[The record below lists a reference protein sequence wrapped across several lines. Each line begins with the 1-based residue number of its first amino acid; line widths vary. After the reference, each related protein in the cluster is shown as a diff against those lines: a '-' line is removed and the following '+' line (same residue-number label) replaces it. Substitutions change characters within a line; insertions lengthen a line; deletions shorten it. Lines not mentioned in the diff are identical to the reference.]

1 MTLVLLA
8 LVGLTVSSQVDSV
21 VVYPNYVVV
30 VRTATVSVAG
40 PGELVFEKLP
50 GAMEDN
56 TVRVN
61 ASGIEIGEVQV
72 VKGYM
77 AEPTPEVKA
86 LEGKVQLLE
95 DEVKGLDDEAGVLQ
109 AKEEFLKSVKLGAPE
124 IISKELQQGKVATE
138 SWRGALAFVGD
149 ELMKVKARQ
158 VKLAREKNQRRKL
171 LDAARGEY
179 NDARAAIENR
189 KGLRFQYTAAPG
201 TYAVRFSYAV
211 RGVASWS
218 PYYEMRAKPTDGKV
232 EVTYF
237 AKLEQRTGENWDG
250 VKVVLSTAKPAMS
263 GDAPIPEPWYLSLL
277 EERPVA
283 QVAAQ
288 KGMVQ
293 RQSVA
298 SERVITS
305 EDFKRL
311 PVTQLSDLVGLQA
324 GVTQQPV
331 SIEETEV
338 SLQYE
343 IPGRVTLKSG
353 EPAKKLL
360 LHEATFPVE
369 FEFYALPRVLPQTF
383 LVGKMAN
390 TTDFIFMG
398 GQASTYVGEE
408 YTGTSSIPMVA
419 PQESAAASF
428 GVDERVKVNRAL
440 VRSFKSKGPGGR
452 TERVQFVYRITGEN
466 HHPKPVKLSLIEQV
480 PVSKQSEIKVT
491 VTKVEPKFL
500 EQNRDLGTLKWKQT
514 LNAGERFTADVEY
527 TVEYPAGRQVQGLF

>member
-30 VRTATVSVAG
+30 VRTATVNASG

-61 ASGIEIGEVQV
+61 APGIEIGEVQV

-77 AEPTPEVKA
+77 AEPTPEVKV
-86 LEGKVQLLE
+86 LEGKVQFLE

-149 ELMKVKARQ
+149 ELIKVKARQ
-158 VKLAREKNQRRKL
+158 VKLGREKDSKRKL
-171 LDAARGEY
+171 LEAARGEY
-179 NDARAAIENR
+179 NDARAAVENR
-189 KGLRFQYTAAPG
+189 KDLRFQYTAAPG

-232 EVTYF
+232 DVTYF

-263 GDAPIPEPWYLSLL
+263 GDAPIPKPWYLSLL
-277 EERPVA
+277 EVRAVA

-293 RQSVA
+293 RSA
-298 SERVITS
+298 MSGERIITS

-311 PVTQLSDLVGLQA
+311 PVTGLSDLVGMQA
-324 GVTQQPV
+324 GVTQQQV

-440 VRSFKSKGPGGR
+440 VKSFKSKGPGGR
-452 TERVQFVYRITGEN
+452 TERVQFVYRITAEN

-500 EQNRDLGTLKWKQT
+500 EQNRDQGTYKWKPT

-527 TVEYPAGRQVQGLF
+527 TVEYPTGRQVQGLF

>member
-1 MTLVLLA
+1 
-8 LVGLTVSSQVDSV
+8 
-21 VVYPNYVVV
+21 VYPNYVVV
-30 VRTATVSVAG
+30 VRTATVDISG

-50 GAMEDN
+50 GALEDN

-61 ASGIEIGEVQV
+61 APGMEIGEVQV

-86 LEGKVQLLE
+86 LESKVQLLE

-149 ELMKVKARQ
+149 ELMKVRARQ
-158 VKLAREKNQRRKL
+158 VKLAREKDARRKL
-171 LDAARGEY
+171 LDAARREY

-189 KGLRFQYTAAPG
+189 KNLRFQYTAAPG

-263 GDAPIPEPWYLSLL
+263 GDAPIPKPWYLSLV
-277 EERPVA
+277 EERPPV
-283 QVAAQ
+283 QVTA
-288 KGMVQ
+288 KKDMVQ

-298 SERVITS
+298 VERIITS

-311 PVTQLSDLVGLQA
+311 PVTQLSDLVGMQA
-324 GVTQQPV
+324 GVTQQQV

-343 IPGRVTLKSG
+343 IPGRVHLKSG

-360 LHEATFPVE
+360 LHEVTFPVE

-440 VRSFKSKGPGGR
+440 VKSYKSKGPGGR
-452 TERVQFVYRITGEN
+452 TERVQFVYRLTAEN
-466 HHPKPVKLSLIEQV
+466 HHSKPVKLSLIEQV

-491 VTKVEPKFL
+491 VTKVEPKYL
-500 EQNRDLGTLKWKQT
+500 EQDKDMGTYKWKPT
-514 LNAGERFTADVEY
+514 IGGNERFTADIEY

>member
-1 MTLVLLA
+1 MLFVLLA
-8 LVGLTVSSQVDSV
+8 VVSLTAGSQADSV

-30 VRTATVSVAG
+30 VRTATVEVSG

-50 GAMEDN
+50 GALEDN

-61 ASGIEIGEVQV
+61 APGMEIGEVQV

-86 LEGKVQLLE
+86 LERKVQALE
-95 DEVKGLDDEAGVLQ
+95 DEHKALEDEGGVLQ

-138 SWRGALAFVGD
+138 SWRGALSFVGD

-158 VKLAREKNQRRKL
+158 AKLAREKAEKHKQV
-171 LDAARGEY
+171 DAARAEY
-179 NDARAAIENR
+179 NNARAAIENR
-189 KGLRFQYTAAPG
+189 KDLHFQYAANPG

-218 PYYEMRAKPTDGKV
+218 PYYELRAKPTDGKV

-263 GDAPIPEPWYLSLL
+263 GDAPLPKPWYLSLVEL
-277 EERPVA
+277 PPPVELGRS
-283 QVAAQ
+283 VDVVG
-288 KGMVQ
+288 KKKEMVQ
-293 RQSVA
+293 RQAVSV
-298 SERVITS
+298 ERVI
-305 EDFKRL
+305 L
-311 PVTQLSDLVGLQA
+311 PVTQLSELVGLQA
-324 GVTQQPV
+324 SVAQPQV

-343 IPGRVTLKSG
+343 IPGRVNLKSG

-360 LHEATFPVE
+360 LHEATVPVE

-390 TTDFIFMG
+390 STDFIFMS

-408 YTGTSSIPMVA
+408 YTGSSSIPMVA

-428 GVDERVKVNRAL
+428 GVDERVKVDRAL
-440 VRSFKSKGPGGR
+440 VKSFKSKGPGGR
-452 TERVQFVYRITGEN
+452 TERVQFVYRITAEN
-466 HHPKPVKLSLIEQV
+466 HHPKPVKLSFIEQV

-491 VTKVEPKFL
+491 VTKVEPRFL
-500 EQNRDLGTLKWKQT
+500 EQNRDMGTYKWKQT
-514 LNAGERFTADVEY
+514 LGAGERFTADVEY
-527 TVEYPAGRQVQGLF
+527 TVEYPARRQVQGLF